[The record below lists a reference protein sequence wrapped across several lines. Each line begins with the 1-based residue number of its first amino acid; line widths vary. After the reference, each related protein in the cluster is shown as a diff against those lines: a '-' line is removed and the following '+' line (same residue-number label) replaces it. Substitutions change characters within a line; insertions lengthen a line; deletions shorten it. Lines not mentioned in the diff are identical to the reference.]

1 MKTQIIQLEPHD
13 DTISVRDKMGWSQ
26 TGRVVLVWPA
36 RGRLLDRR
44 LDLVLLLRHSQSLG
58 TQIALVTNDPE
69 VRFQA
74 RSLGIPVFKSIRKAQ
89 RARWRR
95 PGRISFYS
103 HNQDTHWQD
112 RLTDLQEILSN
123 PMHRDRG
130 ARVLSQPLR
139 IGLFT
144 LAVLA
149 VLSIAAVLIP
159 SAEITVSPA
168 TKQQELT
175 LAIQASELIDKVN
188 LSGELPIRWS
198 TTIVE
203 GRGSIPTSG
212 SINVPTDYATGEV
225 VFQNLTDQA
234 VLIPEGTIVSTS
246 DLSHRYETQR
256 GTRVP
261 AGAGMEIESP
271 IQALRPGPTSNITTG
286 RIKAIE
292 GDLGVLLTVD
302 NPSPITGG
310 SLSASPA
317 PTAGDREQLKGQLI
331 TTLTE
336 NAQQE
341 IAESLEPRDTI
352 LTETPELVS
361 VISESY
367 SPGEHQP
374 ASQLSMILR
383 LEFKAPYISGADQDT
398 FANAVLEANIPSG
411 YSPVPGTMDV
421 TSLTSPIFSAG
432 STTPWRSK
440 LTQEIQSEPAINQIV
455 SLSLGRSPQNASQA
469 VMENTSLSTP
479 PMIKTTPSWWP
490 VLPFIPIR
498 ISVITIDTIQVSSS
512 PQGTV
517 E

>member
-1 MKTQIIQLEPHD
+1 VKTQIIQLEPHD

-44 LDLVLLLRHSQSLG
+44 LDLILLLRHGQSLG

-74 RSLGIPVFKSIRKAQ
+74 RSLGIPIYKSIRKAQ
-89 RARWRR
+89 KARWRR
-95 PGRISFYS
+95 PVRNSL
-103 HNQDTHWQD
+103 HPHDQETHWQD
-112 RLTDLQEILSN
+112 RLSNIQEILSN
-123 PMHRDRG
+123 PLHRDRG
-130 ARVLSQPLR
+130 TRVLSQPLR

-149 VLSIAAVLIP
+149 VLSIAAVLVP
-159 SAEITVSPA
+159 SAEITIAPA

-175 LAIQASELIDKVN
+175 LAVQASDLIDKVN
-188 LSGELPIRWS
+188 LSGELPINWAN
-198 TTIVE
+198 TIVE
-203 GRGSIPTSG
+203 GRGSLPTTG
-212 SINVPTDYATGEV
+212 WINLPTNYATGEV

-234 VLIPEGTIVSTS
+234 VLIPEGTIVSTA
-246 DLSHRYETQR
+246 DLSQR
-256 GTRVP
+256 FKTLRDSRVP
-261 AGAGMEIESP
+261 AGGGMEVGSP
-271 IQALRPGPTSNITTG
+271 IQALLPGPTSNISTG

-292 GDLGVLLTVD
+292 GDLGVSLTVD

-317 PTAGDREQLKGQLI
+317 PTAGDRELLKEQLI
-331 TTLTE
+331 ATLTE

-341 IAESLEPRDTI
+341 IADSLEPKDTI

-367 SPGEHQP
+367 SPSEHQP
-374 ASQLSMILR
+374 ASELSLILR

-398 FANAVLEANIPSG
+398 FANAILEANIPPG
-411 YSPVPGTMDV
+411 YSAVPGTMDV
-421 TSLTSPIFSAG
+421 TPITSPRYNAG
-432 STTPWRSK
+432 STTPWRSR
-440 LTQEIQSEPAINQIV
+440 LTQDIQSEPSVNQIV
-455 SLSLGRSPQNASQA
+455 SLSLGRSPQKASQA
-469 VMENTSLSTP
+469 VMENSSLSTAP
-479 PMIKTTPSWWP
+479 LIKTTPSWWP

-498 ISVITIDTIQVSSS
+498 INVITIDSIRVANS
-512 PQGTV
+512 PPGSV